1 MTTTRPD
8 AAALTSWFGEHL
20 KESHTAQR
28 ATRSG
33 TGSGRASF
41 PAADFQH
48 PDAVLSVH
56 FADGSVFHT
65 APQDWLDHVSAADPA
80 TPTRSTSSD
89 GQTGMVELPFELRSR
104 LAPLTRAAGGR
115 PGDSGALIERYALA
129 RLTEPTTLDRV
140 YGIGAWAADQV
151 DRLAGKASGSKLPG
165 AAGMAGGL
173 VGAKLCFA
181 FETSQLHPAVGD
193 DAGALLHFPAGEPAP
208 GAPAPAWQALPPSAY
223 EERLPGDRDFVLF
236 LHGTASSTTGSYG
249 ALSDFGTA
257 AAPRLPQDFDALRSR
272 CTLLAWEHRSLSASP
287 VRNAR
292 DAARALAQV
301 LPANGRLHLVSHSRG
316 GMVGDLLSLA
326 LLPAADRAAYRER
339 FNTFY
344 AAEEHAHPDAA
355 LLDELFAALDAVGQL
370 GVQAGTFVRVA
381 SPSRGTLLA
390 DRRTDLFL
398 SLLLRCVGL
407 VSGTNGNPWYETF
420 NGFVRSFVAARADAR
435 LVPGLEAMI
444 PGSLL
449 TLALN
454 AMPEAFDPPLPRL
467 PGALRVI
474 AGDAVA
480 SGLGGL
486 FTLLSDAF
494 YGLHDHD
501 YVVHTHSMFGGFQ
514 RSDAKSLRLERK
526 GVNHLG
532 YFKADAPSRAPLF
545 NALAG
550 DDRDFRPLLED
561 ERITRGLPQLFKP
574 QPLSRLSP
582 EAWRESWAQGA
593 GARPQDK
600 PILVVLPGIMGSE
613 LAMQDGS
620 PVWLGLGALLT
631 GRLRH
636 LALDPADP
644 GNTPLRASGLVP
656 TAYERLLVEAQRHFR
671 VMAWPYDWRRSL
683 DDLGAEFRNQ
693 LDDLIQAER
702 TAGRT
707 QAVHLLAHSMGGLV
721 ARAALFKQRAQDAAG
736 SASAHCE
743 TRTWLDIKALG
754 GRLVMLGT
762 PNLGSYA
769 PVQLLAQQHRLS
781 QLLAIMARQVS
792 GEDMARYGAGFDG
805 LLQMLPAEP
814 SEAVGDLFVDA
825 SWRALQ
831 RSVPSVQRPDPRTL
845 KRASELRAWRDQS
858 FAELRDKADPHVL
871 YVAGSALTPVGLAL
885 PPTPGGA
892 LGFRQTMAG
901 DGTVPWLSTL
911 KPAQTWY
918 ANCSHGDLG
927 DYPAAFEAYFELLRQ
942 GRTARLSQQPPVGA
956 QEAGTRAGPSAP
968 ALPALAASALVGAPT
983 SLPDDPAAF
992 ALGISGDR
1000 GAAAR
1005 ARLPDPPIVLSL
1017 VHGSLDYARFPLIV
1031 GHNLDE
1037 GLAGGT
1043 RRVDEKLDGQLQDM
1057 INLKL
1062 FVGADRTSAYLRPPA
1077 RDHRPPPYPGA
1088 LVLGLGGV
1096 GDMTPS
1102 SLTGTV
1108 TRGVLRYA
1116 FEHLTR
1122 DCWVEGEGMLPLR
1135 LSTLLVGTHMQTVT
1149 FRDSLASI
1157 IQGVWNANQ
1166 HLSSEVAGRTAR
1178 VVELEIIEIQEHS
1191 ALDAAYE
1198 LERLL
1203 SNPDWARRAVWP
1215 GGTLQT
1221 RDGGLFGYRRR
1232 TDDTV
1237 WQRLIVGQAPLGG
1250 LKFELISERARVEAT
1265 QVRSDVASL
1274 SSFVQQLSDDGAVA
1288 SGQGRD
1294 EERALGQVFFQL
1306 LLPQALKDRMTNFEQ
1321 TVLVLDDRSAAYP
1334 WELMTPPEDDVGDGD
1349 GGVRPLSV
1357 QAGMV
1362 RQRVTTNYRT
1372 LPQMRNN
1379 FEALVIGAPSTA
1391 NWTDREDKPLRFA
1404 ALPAAEREARSVAT
1418 LLQQDTR
1425 PWRVTSLVGGDVNSR
1440 DVRMALLARPYRLLH
1455 ISAHGAHNQWVSE
1468 VECLGIRQPLKKT
1481 GVLLSDQEV
1490 LSAPDVEQMGNV
1502 PEFVFINCCYL
1513 GQDAD
1518 RAGLAPMQR
1527 NDPEMASGLALK
1539 FIEMGAK
1546 AVVAAGWQVQDEAGA
1561 LFANRLYEALLT
1573 RRLDFGSAVLEA
1585 RRAVRDA
1592 HPGNTWGAYQ
1602 CYGDPNWRFPVG
1614 GGGGGQD
1621 LGGSSHLRGS
1631 QLAKSPGELTSQ
1643 LMKVKAVAGDKPR
1656 DALRQ
1661 QLRGLIATLK
1671 DDPARAPWLSDSRVA
1686 AALSAAWR
1694 ELGDYPLALEAL
1706 YTASREM
1713 ASAVSMNDIEFA
1725 ANSLARSGDRAPNG
1739 GSSALLKALD
1749 DLEDALGSAAAANA
1763 GTAPADKPAGKPP
1776 SQGRM
1781 ERQSL
1786 RGSVELRRAAWL
1798 LGQPKPGRREAA
1810 TALREA
1816 AKHYLGAYAAW
1827 RDAQGPVD
1835 RRCYALANGL
1845 LCAGLATLFG
1855 VKVDRLLAPLG
1866 PGPGLWE
1873 HDVQALLEELK
1884 ACELSAQFWH
1894 YTSAFELRNGR
1905 ALLRLALETV
1915 PDDGWLQEQFDA
1927 GVQLLS
1933 VALVRWPSPAERDSL
1948 TMRLELMRAGVQR
1961 QGGLPGSAAALAHA
1975 DRALEMLRDRASA
1988 G

>member
-8 AAALTSWFGEHL
+8 AAALNSWFGEHL

-33 TGSGRASF
+33 TGNGRASF

-104 LAPLTRAAGGR
+104 LAPLTRSSGGR
-115 PGDSGALIERYALA
+115 PGDGGPLIERYALA

-151 DRLAGKASGSKLPG
+151 DRLAAKASDSKLPG

-181 FETSQLHPAVGD
+181 FETSQLHAAVGD
-193 DAGALLHFPAGEPAP
+193 DAGVLLHFPREGAAP
-208 GAPAPAWQALPPSAY
+208 EWQPWQAPAGGGGVPD
-223 EERLPGDRDFVLF
+223 DRDVVLF

-249 ALSDFGTA
+249 ALSGTRDA
-257 AAPRLPQDFDALRSR
+257 AEPQLPQDFAALRER

-292 DAARALAQV
+292 DAARVLAQV
-301 LPANGRLHLVSHSRG
+301 LPARARLHLVSHSRG

-326 LLPAADRAAYRER
+326 LMPAADRAAYSER
-339 FNTFY
+339 FKSFY

-355 LLDELFAALDAVGQL
+355 LLDDLFAALDDMGRL
-370 GVQAGTFVRVA
+370 GLQPGTFVRVA

-454 AMPEAFDPPLPRL
+454 AMPEAFDPPLPKL

-480 SGLGGL
+480 SGFGGL

-514 RSDAKSLRLERK
+514 RSDARSLRLERK
-526 GVNHLG
+526 GVNHLA

-550 DDRDFRPLLED
+550 DDRDFRPLLDD

-582 EAWRESWAQGA
+582 AQWRERWAKDA
-593 GARPQDK
+593 GTRPQDK

-613 LAMQDGS
+613 LALQDGS

-636 LALDPADP
+636 LPLDPANP
-644 GNTPLRASGLVP
+644 GNTALRASGLVP
-656 TAYERLLVEAQRHFR
+656 TAYERLLVEAERHFR
-671 VMAWPYDWRRSL
+671 VMAWPYDWRRSI
-683 DDLGAEFRNQ
+683 DDLGADLRQQ
-693 LDDLIQAER
+693 LDQLLADER
-702 TAGRT
+702 TGDRA

-721 ARAALFKQRAQDAAG
+721 ARSALFKQRGQDAGG
-736 SASAHCE
+736 SATGHCE
-743 TRTWLDIKALG
+743 TQTWLDIKKLG

-769 PVQLLAQQHRLS
+769 PVQLLAQQHRMS

-814 SEAVGDLFVDA
+814 SDVVGDLFVDA

-831 RSVPSVQRPDPRTL
+831 RSVPSVQRPDSRTL

-871 YVAGSALTPVGLAL
+871 YVAGSGLTPVGLAL
-885 PPTPGGA
+885 PPNPGGA
-892 LGFRQTMAG
+892 LAFRQTMAG

-942 GRTARLSQQPPVGA
+942 GRTARLAQQPPVGA
-956 QEAGTRAGPSAP
+956 LESGTRAGSSAP
-968 ALPALAASALVGAPT
+968 QVLPALAASAIHGAPT

-1000 GAAAR
+1000 GAAGR

-1057 INLKL
+1057 IDLKL

-1088 LVLGLGGV
+1088 LVLGLGAV
-1096 GDMTPS
+1096 GEMTPS

-1122 DCWVEGEGMLPLR
+1122 DCWVEGDGLLPLR

-1149 FRDSLASI
+1149 FRDSLASVI
-1157 IQGVWNANQ
+1157 LGVWNANQ
-1166 HLSSEVAGRTAR
+1166 HLAGKVGGRSAR

-1203 SNPDWARRAVWP
+1203 NNPDWARRAVWP
-1215 GGTLQT
+1215 DGTLQT

-1232 TDDTV
+1232 TDDSV

-1288 SGQGRD
+1288 SRQGRD

-1372 LPQMRNN
+1372 LPQTRNN

-1391 NWTDREDKPLRFA
+1391 NWTDREGKPLRFA
-1404 ALPAAEREARSVAT
+1404 ALPAAQREARSVGT
-1418 LLQQDTR
+1418 QLQQDTR
-1425 PWRVTSLVGGDVNSR
+1425 PWRITSLVGDDVTSR
-1440 DVRMALLARPYRLLH
+1440 HVRMALLARPYRLLH

-1468 VECLGIRQPLKKT
+1468 IECLGMRQPLRKT

-1490 LSAPDVEQMGNV
+1490 LSAADVEQMGNV

-1518 RAGLAPMQR
+1518 RAGLAPVQR

-1539 FIEMGAK
+1539 FIEMGTK

-1561 LFANRLYEALLT
+1561 LFASRLYEGLL
-1573 RRLDFGSAVLEA
+1573 RDGLDFGTAVLEA

-1602 CYGDPNWRFPVG
+1602 CYGDPNWRVPASG
-1614 GGGGGQD
+1614 GGDGQG

-1661 QLRGLIATLK
+1661 QLRSLIASLEADT
-1671 DDPARAPWLSDSRVA
+1671 ARAHWLADSRVA
-1686 AALSAAWR
+1686 SALSTAWR
-1694 ELGDYPLALEAL
+1694 ELGEYALALQAL
-1706 YTASREM
+1706 HKASREM
-1713 ASAVSMNDIEFA
+1713 ASAVSMSDIEFA
-1725 ANSLARSGDRAPNG
+1725 ANSLART
-1739 GSSALLKALD
+1739 GSSSTDGAPHALLAALD
-1749 DLEDALGSAAAANA
+1749 GLEDALR
-1763 GTAPADKPAGKPP
+1763 TPPPAGAGAAGGDEAP
-1776 SQGRM
+1776 SPGRV
-1781 ERQSL
+1781 ERISL
-1786 RGSVELRRAAWL
+1786 RGSAELRRAAWL
-1798 LGQPKPGRREAA
+1798 LHQGTSNKRETAS
-1810 TALREA
+1810 ALRSA
-1816 AKHYLGAYAAW
+1816 AGHYLAAYAAW
-1827 RDAQGPVD
+1827 RKAQGPVD
-1835 RRCYALANGL
+1835 RRCFALANGL

-1855 VKVDRLLAPLG
+1855 AKVDKLLEPLG
-1866 PGPGLWE
+1866 PGPGHWE

-1894 YTSAFELRNGR
+1894 YTGAFELRNGR
-1905 ALLRLALETV
+1905 ALLRVALGNV
-1915 PDDGWLQEQFDA
+1915 PEGDWLQQQFDA
-1927 GVQLLS
+1927 GLQLLR
-1933 VALVRWPSPAERDSL
+1933 VALVRWPSPAEKDSL
-1948 TMRLELMRAGVQR
+1948 TMRLEMMRAACER
-1961 QGGLPGSAAALAHA
+1961 PGAPSGSGAALAHVGS
-1975 DRALEMLRDRASA
+1975 ALEMLRERSA
-1988 G
+1988 PG